1 MPAATCLR
9 MGNEGVPLWLIDDAH
24 PHPAQLVEHA
34 LDQTFAEAEGD
45 LYPGIRAETPPA
57 YPNWLHDLLAPIL
70 NAQTIQILRTSFAV
84 TTRAPASLLA
94 IQRIPHF
101 DTVDSSILAAVHY
114 LCEAPHQG
122 TSFYR
127 HRATGF
133 ETMSSART
141 AAWQGSLA
149 ADAARHGMPPARYH
163 AAGTAGFEQIGAAEL
178 RYNRLVLYPAN
189 CLHCGDIGESW
200 SRDKLS
206 EARLTITSLIRL

>member
-24 PHPAQLVEHA
+24 PHPEQLVELAHHQ
-34 LDQTFAEAEGD
+34 DFAEAEGD

-57 YPNWLHDLLAPIL
+57 YPDWLHGVLAPIL
-70 NAQTIQILRTSFAV
+70 NAQSMQILRTSFAV

-101 DTVDSSILAAVHY
+101 DTVDTSSLAAVHY
-114 LCEAPHQG
+114 LCGPPHQG

-133 ETMSSART
+133 ETLTSART

-163 AAGTAGFEQIGAAEL
+163 AASTASFEQIGTADL

-189 CLHCGDIGESW
+189 CLHCGDIGDSW
-200 SRDKLS
+200 SRGKSS
-206 EARLTITSLIRL
+206 EARLTITSLIRI

>member
-24 PHPAQLVEHA
+24 PHPEA
-34 LDQTFAEAEGD
+34 LAEQALHQNFAEVEGD
-45 LYPGIRAETPPA
+45 LYPGIRAEAPPA
-57 YPNWLHDLLAPIL
+57 YRDWLRDVLAPIL
-70 NAQTIQILRTSFAV
+70 KAEVLRASFAV
-84 TTRAPASLLA
+84 TTRDPARLLP

-101 DTVDSSILAAVHY
+101 DTVDSSIMAAVHY
-114 LCEAPHQG
+114 LCAPPHQG

-133 ETMSSART
+133 ETMTMART
-141 AAWQGSLA
+141 AAWQTALA
-149 ADAARHGMPPARYH
+149 ADAARHGMPPSRYH
-163 AAGTAGFEQIGAAEL
+163 AASTASFEQIGTADL

-200 SRDKLS
+200 LRNAPG
-206 EARLTITSLIRL
+206 EARMTITALIRM